1 MNDLEYC
8 VRMVNFPVTVK
19 GVTVMDE
26 TGFYNIYI
34 NSRLDFETQK
44 ETLAHELTHIRRGDF
59 FSDESLEDVESM

>member
-1 MNDLEYC
+1 
-8 VRMVNFPVTVK
+8 MVDFPVTVK